1 VYGSSFEELEV
12 GARHVSRGRTITEAD
27 VVAFASLTGDRHPQ
41 HTDAEWAARSPF
53 GERIAH
59 GMLVLSYAAGL
70 VPLDPDRVAALRRVR
85 DAVFKRPVHL
95 GDTIRVE
102 SRIAATDAA
111 TGVVT
116 CAWEVRNQ
124 ADRLVARATID
135 LLWRRNEPARA
146 DDADADAPA
155 VDASGMVFAFTSV
168 PL

>member
-1 VYGSSFEELEV
+1 VYASPFEELEV
-12 GARHVSRGRTITEAD
+12 GARHVSRGRTVTEAD
-27 VVAFASLTGDRHPQ
+27 VVGFATLTGDHHPQ
-41 HTDAEWAARSPF
+41 HTDAEWSSRSPF

-70 VPLDPDRVAALRRVR
+70 VPLDPERVLALRRVR

-102 SRIAATDAA
+102 SRIAGTDPA

-116 CAWEVRNQ
+116 CAWDVRNQ

-135 LLWRRNEPARA
+135 LLWRRNEPVEPGR
-146 DDADADAPA
+146 DDEAPA